1 MGSTRQAP
9 EEQKGSEM
17 FKIIDNIT
25 NETVYAEDRDE
36 LQEKLESMFDTSE
49 YGVEDAIET
58 IANGIGHE
66 YVGGEEAFL
75 NVNVSIVDDT
85 DED

>member
-1 MGSTRQAP
+1 
-9 EEQKGSEM
+9 M

-49 YGVEDAIET
+49 DGVEDAIET
-58 IANGIGHE
+58 IAYGIGRE
-66 YVGGEEAFL
+66 YTGDEEAFL
-75 NVNVSIVDDT
+75 NVKVSIVDD
-85 DED
+85 ED